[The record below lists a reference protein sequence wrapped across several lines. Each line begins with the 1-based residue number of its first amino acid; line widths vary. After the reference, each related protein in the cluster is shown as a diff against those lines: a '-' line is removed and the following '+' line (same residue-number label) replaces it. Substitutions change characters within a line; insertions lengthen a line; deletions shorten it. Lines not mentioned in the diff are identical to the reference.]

1 MSGRD
6 FVLPDDVKALVHTT
20 LSHRVILGPAHALP
34 RPQCR
39 PDLAGC
45 PGKSCRS
52 RGRSERLG
60 QYEHVTAGDNYPAGV
75 EFDSR
80 SNYRGKTVLPVKL
93 SLGFLV
99 AWELDLVPLF
109 HPGFKTKPLR
119 KGFTCPGR
127 ANF

>member
-1 MSGRD
+1 MADLALYRNAGRAAMSGRD

-20 LSHRVILGPAHALP
+20 LSHRVILGPAAVL
-34 RPQCR
+34 RRTSMQTR
-39 PDLAGC
+39 
-45 PGKSCRS
+45 SCRMS
-52 RGRSERLG
+52 WAKFVVPGGRSERLG

-80 SNYRGKTVLPVKL
+80 VTTGEKLYYRFKL

-109 HPGFKTKPLR
+109 ISGF
-119 KGFTCPGR
+119 
-127 ANF
+127 